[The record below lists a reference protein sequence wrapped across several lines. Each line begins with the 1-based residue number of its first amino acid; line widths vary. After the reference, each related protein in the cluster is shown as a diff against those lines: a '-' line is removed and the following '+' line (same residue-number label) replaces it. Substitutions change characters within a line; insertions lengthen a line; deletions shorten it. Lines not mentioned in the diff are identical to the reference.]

1 MANDVLQLQ
10 NQMQLLQDGSNE
22 YVDDPSG
29 SISETAIDEVS
40 NTIEENK
47 VYLINMGN
55 EVGTNTPEVG
65 SVAVAGDYRGW
76 MKIRVHQENGEY
88 VLQYADLEAS
98 THQEVT
104 IAKSPEYN
112 FTFFSLVNE
121 TIVDV
126 EPQATQ
132 WDLNFTVF
140 VEVLDLPGGGQTA
153 YGFSDYVATNVLAE
167 TKAYEVSA
175 NENLNYQNFALEDI
189 DENDPTPHSTI
200 ILIYFY

>member
-1 MANDVLQLQ
+1 M
-10 NQMQLLQDGSNE
+10 
-22 YVDDPSG
+22 
-29 SISETAIDEVS
+29 
-40 NTIEENK
+40 
-47 VYLINMGN
+47 
-55 EVGTNTPEVG
+55 
-65 SVAVAGDYRGW
+65 
-76 MKIRVHQENGEY
+76 
-88 VLQYADLEAS
+88 QYADLEAT

-140 VEVLDLPGGGQTA
+140 IEVLDLPGGGQTA
-153 YGFSDYVATNVLAE
+153 YGFSDYVATNILAE

-175 NENLNYQNFALEDI
+175 NENLNYQNFSLEDI
-189 DENDPTPHSTI
+189 DENAFEIDQRVIGSNWRDVFSQSVTPNLFYVIEDPDGNLYKLRFTALVNENGVRGYPSFEYS
-200 ILIYFY
+200 LLN